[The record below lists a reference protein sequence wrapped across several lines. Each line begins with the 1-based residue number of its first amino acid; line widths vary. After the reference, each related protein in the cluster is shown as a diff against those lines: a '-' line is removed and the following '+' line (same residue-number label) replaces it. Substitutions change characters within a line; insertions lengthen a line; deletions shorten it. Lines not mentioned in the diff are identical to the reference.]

1 MTSAPRDTGPIAARE
16 FPPRDALEREIGKAR
31 SQWSSADLVDF
42 AVRAGV
48 RLVSLMHVGGD
59 GWLKTL
65 DFVPRS
71 AAHLRDIVEG
81 GERADGSS
89 LFPGMGIPSGASDV
103 VLRPRPETAF
113 LDPFAERPTLVV
125 RCGHLGRDGRPL
137 PQSPDTILRAACA
150 RLEAE
155 LGVELTALGEVE
167 YFLGRPYDPS
177 DIYGAHERGYH
188 ALAPFVFGQDHRRR
202 AMDVLTGLGIPV
214 KYGHSEVGYIEAT
227 EADGILW
234 EQHEIELALQPLTD
248 AADAILLTQWVLRL
262 LAHREGMRC
271 STEPMMLAGHA
282 GNGLHVHL
290 SVCER
295 GRHLPVFA
303 SGDEL
308 ESRARLLVGGLV
320 RCGGSLMAFGNRAES
335 SFARLAQAKE
345 APSAIR
351 WGRYD
356 RSALVRI
363 PVVPSGASGR
373 LVVEPTVEFRLPDG
387 SAMAHLLLAGI
398 VQAALAAREEHDL
411 AALIAATSMGS
422 PAGAIAD
429 LDPLPRDFASVADA
443 LGRHR
448 ARFEAGGVFPAELVD
463 AVVARLGAAA
473 ERPAEETKRSC
484 RQEERA

>member
-1 MTSAPRDTGPIAARE
+1 MADDRGFPTRDL
-16 FPPRDALEREIGKAR
+16 LEREIGVPR
-31 SQWSSADLVDF
+31 ADWTCTNLVDF
-42 AVRAGV
+42 ASGAGV

-71 AAHLRDIVEG
+71 VGHLADILEG

-89 LFPGMGIPSGASDV
+89 LFPGMGIAASASDV

-150 RLEAE
+150 RLLSET
-155 LGVELTALGEVE
+155 GIELTALGEVE
-167 YFLGRPYDPS
+167 YFLGKPYDPS

-202 AMDVLTGLGIPV
+202 AMDVLTGVGIPV

-234 EQHEIELALQPLTD
+234 EQHEVELALEPLPD
-248 AADAILLTQWVLRL
+248 AADSILVAQWILRL

-282 GNGLHVHL
+282 GNGLHLHL
-290 SVCER
+290 SIR
-295 GRHLPVFA
+295 SGGTHLPVFA
-303 SGDEL
+303 SDDAL
-308 ESRARLLVGGLV
+308 EPNARRLIGGLV
-320 RCGGSLMAFGNRAES
+320 RCGSALMAFGNRVQS
-335 SFARLAQAKE
+335 SFARLSQAKE
-345 APSAIR
+345 APSSIR
-351 WGRYD
+351 WGRHD

-363 PVVPSGASGR
+363 PVVPTGADGR
-373 LVVEPTVEFRLPDG
+373 AVAQPTVEFRLPDG
-387 SAMAHLLLAGI
+387 SAMPHLLLAGI
-398 VQAALAAREEHDL
+398 VQSMIAARDERDL
-411 AALIAATSMGS
+411 DGLLAATSARPPG
-422 PAGAIAD
+422 AGGASVDA
-429 LDPLPRDFASVADA
+429 LPRDFPSVADA
-443 LGRHR
+443 LERHR
-448 ARFEAGGVFPAELVD
+448 QRLEADDVFPRTLIEATAGKLRE
-463 AVVARLGAAA
+463 AR
-473 ERPAEETKRSC
+473 R
-484 RQEERA
+484 

>member
-1 MTSAPRDTGPIAARE
+1 MMNLPSRDT
-16 FPPRDALEREIGKAR
+16 LEQEIGRPRAE
-31 SQWSSADLVDF
+31 WSCGDLVDF
-42 AVRAGV
+42 AVHAGV

-71 AAHLRDIVEG
+71 AEHLRDILEG

-89 LFPGMGIPSGASDV
+89 LFPGMGITAGASDV

-125 RCGHLGRDGRPL
+125 RCGHLGRDGLPL
-137 PQSPDTILRAACA
+137 PQSPDTIVRAACA

-167 YFLGRPYDPS
+167 YFLGKPYDPY

-214 KYGHSEVGYIEAT
+214 KYGHSEVGYIEAA

-234 EQHEIELALQPLTD
+234 EQHEIELAFQPLPD
-248 AADAILLTQWVLRL
+248 AADSILLAQWVLRL

-290 SVCER
+290 SVRER
-295 GRHLPVFA
+295 ATHLPVFA
-303 SGDEL
+303 TPDVL
-308 ESRARLLVGGLV
+308 ERHARLLVGGLV
-320 RCGGSLMAFGNRAES
+320 RSGGALMTFGNRVPS
-335 SFARLAQAKE
+335 SFERLSQAKE
-345 APSAIR
+345 APSAVR
-351 WGRYD
+351 WGQFD

-363 PVVPSGASGR
+363 PVVPKGADGR
-373 LVVEPTVEFRLPDG
+373 AVAQPTVEFRLPDG

-398 VQAALAAREEHDL
+398 VQAMLSARDERDL
-411 AALIAATSMGS
+411 DGLLAATSIRP
-422 PAGAIAD
+422 PAGAAHD
-429 LDPLPRDFASVADA
+429 VEPLPRDFHAVGEV
-443 LGRHR
+443 LERHR
-448 ARFEAGGVFPAELVD
+448 SRFEAGGVFPSRLVD
-463 AVVARLGAAA
+463 AAVGRLTS
-473 ERPAEETKRSC
+473 ETAGRGP
-484 RQEERA
+484 

>member
-1 MTSAPRDTGPIAARE
+1 MAAPIRPTAPRQTSDFPTRDT
-16 FPPRDALEREIGKAR
+16 LEKEIGRPRKE
-31 SQWSSADLVDF
+31 WSSDDLVDF

-71 AAHLRDIVEG
+71 VAHLRDIVEG

-89 LFPGMGIPSGASDV
+89 LFPGMGIAAGASDV

-125 RCGHLGRDGRPL
+125 RCGHLDRDGRPL
-137 PQSPDTILRAACA
+137 PQSPDTVLRAACA

-155 LGVELTALGEVE
+155 VGVELTALGEVE
-167 YFLGRPYDPS
+167 YFLGKPYHPS

-202 AMDVLTGLGIPV
+202 AMDVLTSLGIPL

-234 EQHEIELALQPLTD
+234 EQHEIELALQPLPD
-248 AADAILLTQWVLRL
+248 AADSILLTQWVLRF

-282 GNGLHVHL
+282 GNGLHVHI
-290 SVCER
+290 SVR
-295 GRHLPVFA
+295 DHGRHLPVFA

-308 ESRARLLVGGLV
+308 EPRAGELVGGLV
-320 RCGGSLMAFGNRAES
+320 RAGGALMAFGNRVES
-335 SFARLAQAKE
+335 SFARLSQAKE
-345 APSAIR
+345 APGAIR

-363 PVVPSGASGR
+363 PVVPAGADGR
-373 LVVEPTVEFRLPDG
+373 AVVQPTVEFRLPDG
-387 SAMAHLLLAGI
+387 SAMVHLLLAGI
-398 VQAALAAREEHDL
+398 TQAMLAARDERDL
-411 AALIAATSMGS
+411 RGLIDATSVRPTG
-422 PAGAIAD
+422 
-429 LDPLPRDFASVADA
+429 VADA
-443 LGRHR
+443 RVDVLPHDFSEIADALERHR
-448 ARFEAGGVFPAELVD
+448 PRLAAGDVFPRELLD
-463 AVVARLGAAA
+463 ATVTRLRNA
-473 ERPAEETKRSC
+473 PAPPHPAISRTSS
-484 RQEERA
+484 

>member
-1 MTSAPRDTGPIAARE
+1 MPAMPDFPARDQ
-16 FPPRDALEREIGKAR
+16 LEREIGRPRAAWTG
-31 SQWSSADLVDF
+31 SDLVEF
-42 AVRAGV
+42 AVRTGV

-71 AAHLRDIVEG
+71 VAHLRDIVDG

-89 LFPGMGIPSGASDV
+89 LFPGMGIVAGASDV

-150 RLEAE
+150 RLESE

-167 YFLGRPYDPS
+167 YFLGKPYDPT

-188 ALAPFVFGQDHRRR
+188 ATAPFVFGQELRRR
-202 AMDVLTGLGIPV
+202 AMDVVTGIGLPV

-234 EQHEIELALQPLTD
+234 EQHEIELALQPLPD
-248 AADAILLTQWVLRL
+248 AADAVLLAQWVLRR

-271 STEPMMLAGHA
+271 SFEPMMLAGHA

-290 SVCER
+290 SVRER
-295 GRHLPVFA
+295 GRHLPVFDP
-303 SGDEL
+303 GDDL
-308 ESRARLLVGGLV
+308 EPRARRLIGGLV
-320 RCGGSLMAFGNRAES
+320 RDGGALMAFGNRVES

-345 APSAIR
+345 APSEVR

-363 PVVPSGASGR
+363 PVVPTGADGTA
-373 LVVEPTVEFRLPDG
+373 VAVPTVEFRLPDG
-387 SAMAHLLLAGI
+387 SAMVHLLLAGI
-398 VQAALAAREEHDL
+398 AQAMIAAGDAPDL
-411 AALIAATSMGS
+411 AAAAE
-422 PAGAIAD
+422 
-429 LDPLPRDFASVADA
+429 PLPRDFPAVGA
-443 LGRHR
+443 LLSDHR
-448 ARFEAGGVFPAELVD
+448 ARFEAGGVFPPALVD
-463 AVVARLGAAA
+463 ALLARLG
-473 ERPAEETKRSC
+473 S
-484 RQEERA
+484 

>member
-1 MTSAPRDTGPIAARE
+1 MTSE
-16 FPPRDALEREIGKAR
+16 FPRRDILERQIGKPRAE
-31 SQWSSADLVDF
+31 WSGGDLVDF
-42 AVRAGV
+42 AVASGV

-71 AAHLRDIVEG
+71 AAHLRDIIDG

-89 LFPGMGIPSGASDV
+89 LFPGMGIVAGASDV
-103 VLRPRPETAF
+103 VLRPRPESAF

-137 PQSPDTILRAACA
+137 PQSPDTILRSACA
-150 RLEAE
+150 RLDAE

-167 YFLGRPYDPS
+167 YFLGKPHSPS

-188 ALAPFVFGQDHRRR
+188 ALAPFVFGQDHRRL

-214 KYGHSEVGYIEAT
+214 KYGHSEVGYIEAAD
-227 EADGILW
+227 ADGILW
-234 EQHEIELALQPLTD
+234 EQHEIELALQSLPD
-248 AADAILLTQWVLRL
+248 AADSILLTQWVLRL

-290 SVCER
+290 SVREN

-303 SGDEL
+303 SGDDL
-308 ESRARLLVGGLV
+308 ESRAKLLVGGLV
-320 RCGGSLMAFGNRAES
+320 RTGGALMAFGNRVPS
-335 SFARLAQAKE
+335 SLARLSQARE

-363 PVVPSGASGR
+363 PLVPAGAGGR
-373 LVVEPTVEFRLPDG
+373 PVAEPTVEFRLPDG

-398 VQAALAAREEHDL
+398 VQAMIAAAGDRDL
-411 AALIAATSMGS
+411 SGLIAATSIR
-422 PAGAIAD
+422 PPKGAAVPV
-429 LDPLPRDFASVADA
+429 DPLPRDFSEVASA

-448 ARFEAGGVFPAELVD
+448 EPLEAGGVFPCELLD
-463 AVVARLGAAA
+463 AAIARLGGG
-473 ERPAEETKRSC
+473 
-484 RQEERA
+484 

>member
-1 MTSAPRDTGPIAARE
+1 MTSDFPVRDI
-16 FPPRDALEREIGKAR
+16 LERAIGKPR
-31 SQWSSADLVDF
+31 TEWSCADLVDS
-42 AVRAGV
+42 AVGSGV
-48 RLVSLMHVGGD
+48 RVVSLMHVGGD

-71 AAHLRDIVEG
+71 AAHLRDIIEG

-89 LFPGMGIPSGASDV
+89 LFPGTGIPAGASDV
-103 VLRPRPETAF
+103 VLRPRPESAF

-125 RCGHLGRDGRPL
+125 RCGHLGRDGLPL
-137 PQSPDTILRAACA
+137 PQSPDTILRSACA

-155 LGVELTALGEVE
+155 LGVVLTALGEVE
-167 YFLGRPYDPS
+167 YFLGKPCEPS

-188 ALAPFVFGQDHRRR
+188 ALSPFVFGQDHRRR

-214 KYGHSEVGYIEAT
+214 KYGHSEVGYIEAS

-234 EQHEIELALQPLTD
+234 EQHEIELALQPLPD
-248 AADAILLTQWVLRL
+248 AADSVLLTQWVLRL

-282 GNGLHVHL
+282 GNGLHIHL
-290 SVCER
+290 SVREA

-303 SGDEL
+303 SGDAL
-308 ESRARLLVGGLV
+308 EPRARLLIAGLV
-320 RCGGSLMAFGNRAES
+320 RAGGALMAFGNRVES
-335 SFARLAQAKE
+335 SLARLSQAKE

-363 PVVPSGASGR
+363 PVVPAVADGR
-373 LVVEPTVEFRLPDG
+373 SVAQPTVEFRLPDG

-398 VQAALAAREEHDL
+398 VQAMIAARGERDL
-411 AALIAATSMGS
+411 QGLIDATSVR
-422 PAGAIAD
+422 PPKDATVAVE
-429 LDPLPRDFASVADA
+429 PLPRDFAAVADA
-443 LGRHR
+443 LGRQR
-448 ARFEAGGVFPAELVD
+448 ERLEAGGVFPRALLD
-463 AVVARLGAAA
+463 LAIARLGTRT
-473 ERPAEETKRSC
+473 ERSVT
-484 RQEERA
+484 